1 VDWKASVK
9 GSPHLFIIGIPGQ
22 GKSWTV
28 TRLLCECARQGLPAI
43 TIDFHGQFG
52 SSASEYYR
60 LARPAV
66 WDATQGLPFSPFDA
80 VSTQDGGTSYWKT
93 NCFAVA
99 EIIQYVFGL
108 GDIQRGLIYD
118 AMRDCYL
125 EAGFESDSHLTIPSL
140 ADLERKIRQ
149 YEERRG
155 VRNVLVR
162 CQPIFDFQLFNETAG
177 TGKIDL
183 LQASSSGLVI
193 DLHKH
198 PLEQLQVAAGAF
210 ILRKIY
216 KDMFRWGETDRLRV
230 AIVLDEAHRVSRD
243 TTLPKIMKEGRKFG
257 VVVVSASQG
266 ISDFHPDVLGNA
278 GTKIIFRT
286 NYPSSRKVGGFLK
299 PRRDENIAD
308 RIEQLPVGN
317 ALVQTPEMSHALQIR
332 MYPPSAVAVE
342 LEGRTGEDGPSGVP
356 RPGGALPGTP

>member
-1 VDWKASVK
+1 MK

-28 TRLLCECARQGLPAI
+28 TRLLCESARQGLPAI
-43 TIDFHGQFG
+43 SIDFHGQLG
-52 SSASEYYR
+52 ASTSEYYR

-80 VSTQDGGTSYWKT
+80 VATMDGGTSYWKT

-99 EIIQYVFGL
+99 EIVQYVFGL

-125 EAGFESDSHLTIPSL
+125 EAGFESDPNAAIPSL

-155 VRNVLVR
+155 VRNVLIR
-162 CQPIFDFQLFNETAG
+162 CMPIFDFQLFKENAAAG
-177 TGKIDL
+177 NIDL
-183 LQASSSGLVI
+183 LAASEHGLVI
-193 DLHKH
+193 DLHRH
-198 PLEQLQVAAGAF
+198 PLEQLQIAAGAF
-210 ILRKIY
+210 VLRKIY
-216 KDMFRWGETDRLRV
+216 KDMFRWGETDRLRL

-243 TTLPKIMKEGRKFG
+243 TTLPRIMKEGRKFG
-257 VVVVSASQG
+257 VVVISASQG

-278 GTKIIFRT
+278 GIKIIFRT
-286 NYPSSRKVGGFLK
+286 NYPASRKVAGFLK
-299 PRRDENIAD
+299 PRRDEDIAD

-317 ALVQTPEMSHALQIR
+317 ALVQTPEMQYALQLR
-332 MYPPSAVAVE
+332 MYPPAAVK
-342 LEGRTGEDGPSGVP
+342 GEPDSDVV
-356 RPGGALPGTP
+356 A